1 MQNSKCK
8 ICRREGVKLFLRG
21 EKCLSQKCP
30 IIRKPYPPGPKG
42 KRRIKSLSEY
52 GKELKEKQRLKNW
65 YNLKE
70 RQFKIYVKRVL
81 DARGK
86 VPDAAAALVQILENR
101 LDNVIFRL
109 GFAPSRAAARQIIS
123 HGHVLVNG
131 KHINIPSFSV
141 KKGDKIGVRPISA
154 KKKIFQNL
162 APVLKK
168 YKPPTWLELNAE
180 TLEGKVKGV
189 PTLEEVAPPA
199 EITSIFEFYSR

>member
-1 MQNSKCK
+1 M
-8 ICRREGVKLFLRG
+8 KLFLKG

-30 IIRKPYPPGPKG
+30 IVRKPYPPGPKG

-109 GFAPSRAAARQIIS
+109 GFAQSRAAARQIIS

-141 KKGDKIGVRPISA
+141 KKGDMIGVRPTSA

-162 APVLKK
+162 GPVLKK
-168 YKPPTWLELNAE
+168 HKPPSWLELNAE

-189 PTLEEVAPPA
+189 PTLEEAAPPA

>member
-1 MQNSKCK
+1 M
-8 ICRREGVKLFLRG
+8 KLFLKG

-30 IIRKPYPPGPKG
+30 IVRKPYPPGPKG

-141 KKGDKIGVRPISA
+141 KKGDKIGVRPTSA

-168 YKPPTWLELNAE
+168 YKPPSWLELNAE
-180 TLEGKVKGV
+180 ILEGKVKGV
-189 PTLEEVAPPA
+189 PTLEEAAPPA